1 MPKKNQTQL
10 EHQLLLEKIDSRL
23 QEIGSFSVP
32 MKKTLWGKEV
42 PDVSP
47 QQLHK
52 LMEQNELYH
61 TQILTL
67 KEENKILQS
76 KLQTMNS
83 KSYVAENR
91 RLLQENQML
100 MEQLNN
106 EKVRNQNLMD
116 SFKVLAQQQKQ
127 SAVSSSSEIKAT
139 PPSDLPDR
147 QRETESLHPMR
158 ESALS
163 QEKTNSED
171 SSTSPNEPSVSTT
184 RSNPKNVYQHRKKML
199 FLYLQIEGRGSSHEV
214 LTGMELMDQT
224 GQILYQVDSRLSSKP
239 EVPMAPASMVD
250 LEKRLFVDRQ
260 KLVSIIKRFDR
271 LVSFDTEHN
280 LKLLFNRLIA
290 FQDIECF
297 DIRFAFLKVAKN
309 LDPRLGRV
317 ELPHRISDLKIDHL
331 AQLPLGLDSSSLS
344 TLERETLILQHAF
357 YFLQVRFAS
366 FDSFWNLGKLKPYRE
381 LLNLWFASRQQ
392 EGDAQ

>member
-10 EHQLLLEKIDSRL
+10 EHQLLIEKIDQRI

-32 MKKTLWGKEV
+32 MKKTLWGKETPNV
-42 PDVSP
+42 TPK
-47 QQLHK
+47 QLHK

-61 TQILTL
+61 TQIQTL

-106 EKVRNQNLMD
+106 EKIRNQNLMN
-116 SFKVLAQQQKQ
+116 SFKVL
-127 SAVSSSSEIKAT
+127 SSQNKEAT
-139 PPSDLPDR
+139 
-147 QRETESLHPMR
+147 
-158 ESALS
+158 SALS
-163 QEKTNSED
+163 SDLVTDPSPASFSQQKATETLHRGKESSIGQNNREPVEPPNFKNEKSLSI
-171 SSTSPNEPSVSTT
+171 SSQDKKTVF
-184 RSNPKNVYQHRKKML
+184 RHRKKML
-199 FLYLQIEGRGSSHEV
+199 FLHLQIEGRGRSQEV

-224 GQILYQVDSRLSSKP
+224 GQILYQADSRLESNQGL
-239 EVPMAPASMVD
+239 PMTPAPTVD

-260 KLVSIIKRFDR
+260 RIVSIIKRFDH

-297 DIRFAFLKVAKN
+297 DIRFAFLKVANN
-309 LDPRLGRV
+309 LDPQMGRV
-317 ELPHRISDLKIDHL
+317 KLPHRISDLKIDDL
-331 AQLPLGLDSSSLS
+331 AQLPLGIDTSKGSSLD
-344 TLERETLILQHAF
+344 RETLVLQHAF
-357 YFLQVRFAS
+357 YFLQVRFTN
-366 FDSFWNLGKLKPYRE
+366 FESFWNLGKLKSYQE
-381 LLNLWFASRQQ
+381 LLEHWFASQQ
-392 EGDAQ
+392 PKGDAQ